1 MQLLLWALCVRETA
15 KSAGVAASST
25 LVLVFHV
32 KLIINFNRCIDLILT
47 LVRIIITL
55 KKSLNIYKT
64 GSQETS
70 KYFIAL
76 QLNHSGINYETVNS
90 IRCSSCFL
98 CLFLLSDNQSE
109 INIS

>member
-32 KLIINFNRCIDLILT
+32 KLIINFNKCIDLILT

-55 KKSLNIYKT
+55 KKVSTYIKLAAK
-64 GSQETS
+64 
-70 KYFIAL
+70 KL
-76 QLNHSGINYETVNS
+76 Q
-90 IRCSSCFL
+90 
-98 CLFLLSDNQSE
+98 
-109 INIS
+109 NIS